1 MDTSRHAE
9 PRHAH
14 HPPPTTHHP
23 PPTTHDS
30 LRRVLEVPY
39 GASEASALSLRLAP
53 GTKAVAGELTRLQV
67 YSGDPNPNPG
77 PSPSPNPN
85 PPKPNPNPPKPN
97 PSPPKPKPNPNQVY
111 SGDAHGN
118 YAKKA
123 VAGDVAVVA
132 AAPAR
137 VERGGAATVVDGEGE
152 VCLPP

>member
-1 MDTSRHAE
+1 VRARRVRSVSA
-9 PRHAH
+9 
-14 HPPPTTHHP
+14 
-23 PPTTHDS
+23 S
-30 LRRVLEVPY
+30 LRAPRRSRASSPGCRYTRVTLTLTL
-39 GASEASALSLRLAP
+39 ALAL
-53 GTKAVAGELTRLQV
+53 
-67 YSGDPNPNPG
+67 
-77 PSPSPNPN
+77 SPNPN